1 LPVGEKGKEK
11 EDDVVRVRDEF
22 LISFILLTL
31 EVRLT
36 VFGSSTTRLRWNPS
50 LATNSS
56 HTSAMSGETTVVGVR
71 DGSER
76 RER

>member
-1 LPVGEKGKEK
+1 M
-11 EDDVVRVRDEF
+11 VRVRDEF

-50 LATNSS
+50 LATRLRRNPSLATNSS
-56 HTSAMSGETTVVGVR
+56 RTSAMSGETTVVGVR